1 MFGNAL
7 FWLGLLGLV
16 SGIMVGISLL
26 EDSDSFVRNVM
37 FSIGI
42 VVVMF
47 VFIFQLGE
55 AKPVYIGNIKLG
67 LEALLA
73 FSFFIG
79 AVSGSAIAFS
89 VNANMQAAV
98 VAGGLA
104 GMTAYLMSN
113 YLRYGSFGYTGI
125 HDIPSLVDI
134 AGTMII
140 GGLAYYMLRKWGRDD
155 L

>member
-1 MFGNAL
+1 
-7 FWLGLLGLV
+7 
-16 SGIMVGISLL
+16 MVGISLL

-47 VFIFQLGE
+47 VFILQLGVTN
-55 AKPVYIGNIKLG
+55 PVYIGGNKLG
-67 LEALLA
+67 FNTLLA

-79 AVSGSAIAFS
+79 VASGTAIAFS
-89 VNANMQAAV
+89 VHANMQAAA

-104 GMTAYLMSN
+104 GLAEYLMGN
-113 YLRYGSFGYTGI
+113 YLPSGSFGFTGI
-125 HDIPSLVDI
+125 HDIPTLLDI
-134 AGTMII
+134 AVTMIV
-140 GGLAYYMLRKWGRDD
+140 GGLAYYLLRNWGRDN

>member
-7 FWLGLLGLV
+7 FWLGLFGLV

-26 EDSDSFVRNVM
+26 EDSDSFVRNVL

-47 VFIFQLGE
+47 VFILQLGQ
-55 AKPVYIGNIKLG
+55 ADPVYIGGNKLG
-67 LEALLA
+67 FDALLA

-79 AVSGSAIAFS
+79 VASGTAIAFS
-89 VNANMQAAV
+89 VHANMQAAA

-104 GMTAYLMSN
+104 GLTEYLMGK
-113 YLRYGSFGYTGI
+113 YLPSGSFGFTGI
-125 HDIPSLVDI
+125 HDIPTMLDI
-134 AGTMII
+134 ALTLIV
-140 GGLAYYMLRKWGRDD
+140 GGLAYYMLRNWGRGD